1 MVLDMGE
8 GINCSDSVQEEAG
21 KGEKAKSN
29 RYHSVC
35 PFVSESCTKQLH
47 QRAPSAVGPQNTTKK
62 VGHRSSTACCRNLAL
77 TLIPASLEG
86 AAATELPC
94 MQSLF
99 PSGMEHIAA
108 ERTEHQHFLDRG
120 LA

>member
-1 MVLDMGE
+1 MVLDVGE
-8 GINCSDSVQEEAG
+8 GINCSDSVQEGAD

-35 PFVSESCTKQLH
+35 LFVSESCTKQLH
-47 QRAPSAVGPQNTTKK
+47 QRAPSVVGPQNTTKK
-62 VGHRSSTACCRNLAL
+62 VRHRSSTACCRNLAL

-94 MQSLF
+94 MRSLF
-99 PSGMEHIAA
+99 PSGTEHIAA
-108 ERTEHQHFLDRG
+108 ERTEHFLDQG